1 MFCFLPH
8 AVWNKSSRQKGA
20 LRVHVVPLWRGWGG
34 RRRMHVGM
42 LTLPTPAL
50 PARRQGP
57 HCGSAW
63 GLLDKVSSVTLYCG
77 QGLGLSGPTTRE
89 LPVSKIGHWNIAWDL
104 IAQYLY
110 QKQPGALPCSRLWFP
125 VCAFCRNTCRK
136 TYVTYFEQIF
146 TCKGVFFYLKRKK
159 RRMNWVW
166 GAFSCFPRWEDLVSF
181 MMIFLSRIPA
191 VFYKKTDY
199 FWNATPAQRKWITM
213 CQNRSVNAVL
223 CG

>member
-1 MFCFLPH
+1 MWCLCGEVEGDGDRCTWGCWRRLPQLCPR
-8 AVWNKSSRQKGA
+8 AGK
-20 LRVHVVPLWRGWGG
+20 VPT
-34 RRRMHVGM
+34 V
-42 LTLPTPAL
+42 AL
-50 PARRQGP
+50 PGACWTKSP
-57 HCGSAW
+57 PW
-63 GLLDKVSSVTLYCG
+63 LYCG
-77 QGLGLSGPTTRE
+77 QGLGLSGPTARE
-89 LPVSKIGHWNIAWDL
+89 LPVSKISHWNIAWDL

-125 VCAFCRNTCRK
+125 VCEFCRSTCRK
-136 TYVTYFEQIF
+136 TSVTYLEQIF

-166 GAFSCFPRWEDLVSF
+166 GAFFCSPRWEDLVSF
-181 MMIFLSRIPA
+181 MMFFLSRIPA
-191 VFYKKTDY
+191 VFYKKTEY